1 MATAVTGNND
11 FSLDQD
17 MVFGITPNPDIATL
31 HPKFSEWAFDVGN
44 YVLKPSTTAGRISI
58 DATGPCYNFYYT
70 TFRGTIDLVVISNET
85 GANQAF
91 TIFSTEGERPY
102 YGLDFLS
109 IPPQKRLPKV
119 GELPAGVYTAFLGSK
134 AHSDVEYQPVRSS
147 EGTIAYQLT
156 IGEDGSIEISDP
168 IKLIVITPTAIQGIG
183 KDKVQPEGIYD
194 LNGRYVGNDMN
205 NLRRGIYIRNGKK
218 VLR

>member
-1 MATAVTGNND
+1 M
-11 FSLDQD
+11 
-17 MVFGITPNPDIATL
+17 
-31 HPKFSEWAFDVGN
+31 
-44 YVLKPSTTAGRISI
+44 
-58 DATGPCYNFYYT
+58 
-70 TFRGTIDLVVISNET
+70 
-85 GANQAF
+85 
-91 TIFSTEGERPY
+91 
-102 YGLDFLS
+102 
-109 IPPQKRLPKV
+109 
-119 GELPAGVYTAFLGSK
+119 
-134 AHSDVEYQPVRSS
+134 RSS